1 MTWKCRLTVWSPL
14 WDPHACRTRPG
25 TSNGKTAGRMSC
37 RKATSSCRRLHS
49 SRRRWAAPRRP
60 ERRGHRGME
69 ECEPVKPSTLEI
81 QTIQVCYCRY
91 SQVALAQSFLLL
103 QGGWGVWGVG
113 INVASVSHGSGRV
126 VFMLTFRPS
135 SQLSQRSPRVRK
147 QTTARLARW
156 LIQPSFFSWAM
167 TASIQGK
174 PVRPSAHLATAS
186 GFLSQGIWTHTG
198 LPFIL
203 SK

>member
-14 WDPHACRTRPG
+14 WDPHAGRTRPG

-81 QTIQVCYCRY
+81 QTIQ
-91 SQVALAQSFLLL
+91 AQSFLLL
-103 QGGWGVWGVG
+103 QGGWGWGE
-113 INVASVSHGSGRV
+113 INVASVSHGWAAAGRV